1 MHTSVPA
8 ELKELLWQE
17 ILLACSCEE
26 GVVGVVVPPDVVVPP
41 EVVVLSPEV
50 VVPPEVVVLPP
61 EVVPLEVLPEVCP
74 EDAGVNWIP

>member
-50 VVPPEVVVLPP
+50 V
-61 EVVPLEVLPEVCP
+61 PLEVLPEVCP

>member
-41 EVVVLSPEV
+41 EVVVDE
-50 VVPPEVVVLPP
+50 E
-61 EVVPLEVLPEVCP
+61 
-74 EDAGVNWIP
+74 GVNWIP

>member
-17 ILLACSCEE
+17 ILLACNCAE
-26 GVVGVVVPPDVVVPP
+26 GVVVVVVP
-41 EVVVLSPEV
+41 L
-50 VVPPEVVVLPP
+50 EVVVLPL
-61 EVVPLEVLPEVCP
+61 EVVAFEVLPEVCP

>member
-1 MHTSVPA
+1 VHTSVPA

-17 ILLACSCEE
+17 ILLACNCEE
-26 GVVGVVVPPDVVVPP
+26 GVVG
-41 EVVVLSPEV
+41 V

-61 EVVPLEVLPEVCP
+61 EVVVLPPEVVALEELPEVCP